1 MNSIRNHDLGAVFI
15 AKAVSLL
22 PGPQLAGQGDKCVS
36 TNTDTPLSWFLIH
49 SSIKEQRLLGE
60 MVDSRTRA
68 GSMKDEPGPYR
79 SARM

>member
-36 TNTDTPLSWFLIH
+36 TNRHTPI
-49 SSIKEQRLLGE
+49 
-60 MVDSRTRA
+60 MVSNPLFNKRA
-68 GSMKDEPGPYR
+68 KAPWRNG
-79 SARM
+79 